1 MNENKKFYNCLL
13 GTVPVLKETQ
23 RTHYEFQNDYSIE
36 KSTLNIP
43 YVSAIR
49 EFLKKEGSANK
60 KMLFLITD
68 NKRTAI
74 KVTACLRAMRQSNE
88 AENLNMEDTSE
99 ESDMAEESDDD
110 EYMQEFN
117 DFEESFLS
125 DALND
130 IKKEINDEEREHTET
145 EGCEVIDFTQ
155 QYKVPQ
161 GMPIN
166 YIKALEGIPA
176 NLTLLFTGLDDG
188 KDLEEKMECIELAAA
203 SLKCI
208 MITPYQS
215 KEPWVLSAQIRNDAE
230 IIFLETPDNSYY
242 EKIAAELMRRT
253 GYQLADEPHG
263 TGLRGIVNMIYARMG
278 KEMDENVIAWFFD
291 KAAEK
296 ATTDPNRG
304 KVLKLEDFPIWD
316 SKEPFAMERLEKLP
330 SLDGMKEMAIEFQ
343 AIFAEQMRNPKLK
356 KLHNNMIFYGNPGTG
371 KTTCAEIMA
380 QILLENGV
388 SNGTFVSCSRKDL
401 IGKYVGHTAAMVAE
415 KFEKARHGVLFVDEA
430 GFFLNEY
437 SDGFVYEAIKEFVR
451 FMEQYQDVTIIFA
464 MYKSEVQDFL
474 NLDAGLTSRISRMVY
489 FPDYSME
496 ELWKIAQYMI
506 EKNGYHI
513 RQPFGISAI
522 RRYLMEAPEKE
533 NFGNAR
539 TVRKLVESIIIAA
552 SIRHMKEKEDGIE
565 DDDPFG
571 IKVQDAKAGIEK
583 LKNEPETENQ
593 KRTIG
598 FVPENILNYTAPASN
613 A

>member
-1 MNENKKFYNCLL
+1 
-13 GTVPVLKETQ
+13 
-23 RTHYEFQNDYSIE
+23 
-36 KSTLNIP
+36 
-43 YVSAIR
+43 
-49 EFLKKEGSANK
+49 
-60 KMLFLITD
+60 
-68 NKRTAI
+68 
-74 KVTACLRAMRQSNE
+74 
-88 AENLNMEDTSE
+88 
-99 ESDMAEESDDD
+99 
-110 EYMQEFN
+110 
-117 DFEESFLS
+117 
-125 DALND
+125 
-130 IKKEINDEEREHTET
+130 
-145 EGCEVIDFTQ
+145 
-155 QYKVPQ
+155 
-161 GMPIN
+161 MPIN

-188 KDLEEKMECIELAAA
+188 KDLEEKMECIELAVA

-571 IKVQDAKAGIEK
+571 IKVQDARAGIEK

-613 A
+613 T

>member
-49 EFLKKEGSANK
+49 EFLKKEGSASK

-99 ESDMAEESDDD
+99 ESDMAEEADDD

-125 DALND
+125 DALSD

-188 KDLEEKMECIELAAA
+188 KDLEEKMECIEIAAA

-571 IKVQDAKAGIEK
+571 IKVQDARAGIEK
-583 LKNEPETENQ
+583 LKKEPETENQ

-613 A
+613 T

>member
-571 IKVQDAKAGIEK
+571 IKVQDARAGIEK

>member
-49 EFLKKEGSANK
+49 EFLKKEGSASK

-253 GYQLADEPHG
+253 GYQLADDPHG

-571 IKVQDAKAGIEK
+571 IKVQDARAGIEK